1 MSGPVGLDYPAV
13 FEVFRLFEVENQ
25 IDVFQGLQVL
35 EAKIL
40 NLIATEANKK

>member
-13 FEVFRLFEVENQ
+13 FEVFRLFEVEKP
-25 IDVFQGLQVL
+25 IEVFQGLQVL

-40 NLIATEANKK
+40 NLIAKEARKK